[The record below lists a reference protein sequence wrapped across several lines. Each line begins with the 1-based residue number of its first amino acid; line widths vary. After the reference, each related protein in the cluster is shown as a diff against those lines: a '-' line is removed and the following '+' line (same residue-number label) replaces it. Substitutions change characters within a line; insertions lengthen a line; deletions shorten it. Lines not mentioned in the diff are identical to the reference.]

1 MTTGKILTPQD
12 EAIAQATEFS
22 LMVNVNGQQMP
33 LALAKL
39 LVANET
45 AENLKRIAD
54 VLERLETVLGNSK
67 PPKLESV

>member
-12 EAIAQATEFS
+12 EAIATATEFS
-22 LMVNVNGQQMP
+22 LMVNVNGQQVP